1 MSTTYGD
8 LIKQERK
15 AHGYTQK
22 ALAEHA
28 CISRTYLAD
37 IERNR
42 YNPSMTT
49 LQRIAQALNVSVH
62 ALLPHESAPTVPSSA
77 KQAMYELIDTLS
89 DEQTAQLL
97 ELAKAA
103 LFR

>member
-49 LQRIAQALNVSVH
+49 LQRIAQALGISIH
-62 ALLPHESAPTVPSSA
+62 ALLPHESDHAAPSSA
-77 KQAMYELIDTLS
+77 KQAMYDLIDTLS

-97 ELAKAA
+97 ELAKSA
-103 LFR
+103 LSR